1 MEIEEREDG
10 VVLGVLVQPCSSR
23 TEIVGPAEGGALK
36 IKVTAPP
43 REGKANRELIKFLS
57 KLFGVAKS
65 RIAILSGES
74 SRNKRIFI
82 SEISSAE
89 VKEILGD
96 YN

>member
-1 MEIEEREDG
+1 
-10 VVLGVLVQPCSSR
+10 
-23 TEIVGPAEGGALK
+23 VGPAEGGALK

-82 SEISSAE
+82 SGISSAE

-96 YN
+96 YS